1 MIKIT
6 PLDSAFVQSCER
18 FSQAPSIIGTEIA
31 ILGRSNVG
39 KSSLINALLNHK
51 NLAKSSA
58 TPGKTRLINFFISRW
73 QVEKIWQIEKLQVE
87 KLKAEKTAESF
98 CDSTSDSKNTYTQD
112 STHLAESAMLLDSTK
127 TAESRHIET
136 KSLIESNSEKST
148 NPAESRLIKS
158 KRHADSNK
166 LAESRKAAESFT
178 KQTFT
183 IRLLDFPGFGYAK
196 VSKSEKKSWD
206 RHLSDFLQRRD
217 SIKLYLHLL
226 DSRHENLAIDSEIS
240 AFLQRFKKGDSTILE
255 IYTKSDKL
263 SKNKLAFLRKQG
275 KILTSIADKKS
286 IESLRF
292 AILKIMYNADF
303 SAVFNANNSQTT

>member
-18 FSQAPSIIGTEIA
+18 FSQAPSIIGAEIA

-73 QVEKIWQIEKLQVE
+73 QVEKKQVE
-87 KLKAEKTAESF
+87 KGAESF
-98 CDSTSDSKNTYTQD
+98 CDSTSDSKNDYTQD

-127 TAESRHIET
+127 TAESCF
-136 KSLIESNSEKST
+136 
-148 NPAESRLIKS
+148 IKS

-166 LAESRKAAESFT
+166 LAESPA

-263 SKNKLAFLRKQG
+263 SKNKLTFLRKQG

>member
-73 QVEKIWQIEKLQVE
+73 QVEKKQVE
-87 KLKAEKTAESF
+87 KRQVEKGAESF
-98 CDSTSDSKNTYTQD
+98 CDFKGDIKNAYNISQD
-112 STHLAESAMLLDSTK
+112 STHLAESAKILDSTK
-127 TAESRHIET
+127 T
-136 KSLIESNSEKST
+136 
-148 NPAESRLIKS
+148 AESRLIKS

-166 LAESRKAAESFT
+166 LAESLKFAESPA

-263 SKNKLAFLRKQG
+263 SKNKLTFLRKQG

>member
-18 FSQAPSIIGTEIA
+18 FSQAPSIIGAEIA

-73 QVEKIWQIEKLQVE
+73 QVEKRQVE
-87 KLKAEKTAESF
+87 KIAESF
-98 CDSTSDSKNTYTQD
+98 CDYRGDSNAYNISQD
-112 STHLAESAMLLDSTK
+112 STHLAESVTILDSAK
-127 TAESRHIET
+127 IAESHLI
-136 KSLIESNSEKST
+136 KSKILAESNSEKST
-148 NPAESRLIKS
+148 NKAESCKISTS
-158 KRHADSNK
+158 KRPADSAN
-166 LAESRKAAESFT
+166 LAESPKVAESFI

-196 VSKSEKKSWD
+196 ISKSEKKSWD

-240 AFLQRFKKGDSTILE
+240 TFLHRFKKGDSTILE

-275 KILTSIADKKS
+275 KILTSTMDKKS

-292 AILKIMYNADF
+292 AILKILYNADSIF
-303 SAVFNANNSQTT
+303 HANNSQTT

>member
-18 FSQAPSIIGTEIA
+18 FSQAPSIIGAEIA

-73 QVEKIWQIEKLQVE
+73 QVEKRQVE
-87 KLKAEKTAESF
+87 KIAESF
-98 CDSTSDSKNTYTQD
+98 CDSKSDSNAYNISQD
-112 STHLAESAMLLDSTK
+112 STHLAESATILDSAK
-127 TAESRHIET
+127 IAESRLI
-136 KSLIESNSEKST
+136 KSKILAESNSEKST
-148 NPAESRLIKS
+148 NKAESCKISTS
-158 KRHADSNK
+158 KRPADSANLAESPK
-166 LAESRKAAESFT
+166 LAESL

-240 AFLQRFKKGDSTILE
+240 TFLQRFKKGDSTILE
-255 IYTKSDKL
+255 VYTKSDKL
-263 SKNKLAFLRKQG
+263 SKNKLAFLKKQG
-275 KILTSIADKKS
+275 KILTSTMDKKS

-292 AILKIMYNADF
+292 AILKIIYNADSIF
-303 SAVFNANNSQTT
+303 HANNSQTT